1 MIGILD
7 SGSGGLTVMKAIRE
21 QLPSSDIVYFGDI
34 KNAPY
39 GSKSQRELSELTA
52 KAIVLLKERKAER
65 IVSACNSVSA
75 SLAVSLLDVFAI
87 APNQL
92 VEIVGPTVGYFRNVD
107 KRIAL
112 CATPATVAAGMYD
125 NAFHMISKEP
135 LSIAIPDLAAAIEFG
150 ADIGEIKT
158 IIQTAL
164 QPYQGTFDVLILACT
179 HYPLVRELFAE
190 VLGPSVIIFDPAEAV
205 ALRAK
210 QLFWPQEV
218 AFGTTH
224 FIISQDS
231 ERFKQYIDEL
241 FPGMQ
246 YTLEVLG

>member
-39 GSKSQRELSELTA
+39 GSKSQRELSALTA
-52 KAIVLLKERKAER
+52 QAMLLLKDRKADR

-87 APNQL
+87 APGQL
-92 VEIVGPTVGYFRNVD
+92 VEMVGPTVGYFRNVD

-112 CATPATVAAGMYD
+112 CATPATVSAGMYE
-125 NAFHMISKEP
+125 NAFHMIGKEP
-135 LSIAIPDLAAAIEFG
+135 ISIAMPDLGAAIEFG
-150 ADIGEIKT
+150 ASDQEIKT
-158 IIQTAL
+158 IIETTLA
-164 QPYQGTFDVLILACT
+164 PYAGQYDILILACT
-179 HYPLVRELFAE
+179 HYPLVRHLFTE
-190 VLGPSVIIFDPAEAV
+190 VLGAAVIIFDPAEAV
-205 ALRAK
+205 AARAK
-210 QLFWPQEV
+210 KLFWPQEV

-224 FIISQDS
+224 FIISQES
-231 ERFKQYIDEL
+231 PHFRTYVERL
-241 FPGMQ
+241 FPGLT
-246 YTLEVLG
+246 YTIEVLP

>member
-87 APNQL
+87 ALNQL
-92 VEIVGPTVGYFRNVD
+92 VEMVGPTVGYFRNVD

-125 NAFHMISKEP
+125 NAFHMIGKEP

-179 HYPLVRELFAE
+179 HYHAC
-190 VLGPSVIIFDPAEAV
+190 
-205 ALRAK
+205 
-210 QLFWPQEV
+210 
-218 AFGTTH
+218 
-224 FIISQDS
+224 
-231 ERFKQYIDEL
+231 ER
-241 FPGMQ
+241 
-246 YTLEVLG
+246 TVC